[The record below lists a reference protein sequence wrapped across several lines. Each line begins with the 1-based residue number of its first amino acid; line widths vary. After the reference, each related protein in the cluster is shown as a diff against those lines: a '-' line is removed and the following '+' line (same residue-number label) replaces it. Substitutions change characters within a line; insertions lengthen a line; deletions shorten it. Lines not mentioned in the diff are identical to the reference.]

1 MSMIQREVA
10 WRLFAEEFNQSTL
23 EISGSEAERT
33 PSYVVTPLGAM
44 VNRVYMVGVLTET
57 ENLGTQDDPMWRA
70 RVSDPTGTYFVSA
83 GQYQPGAATAISS
96 LEPPAFVAVV
106 GKSSV
111 YRPDDES
118 MFTSLRCEC
127 IKVVSEELRDYWIL
141 EAARALKTRLEAM
154 EEARKMDNVSVEE
167 LTKLGFES
175 DLARGVVKAAEHYD
189 SISLDKYWSM
199 LEDSLM
205 YVLPEYERRTTLE
218 ESTDVTEEDNS
229 ELEDL
234 ILEIIGEMEEELS
247 QDEGVDYGDLMVEV
261 MNRAKISEE
270 EFEEAVKNLRSIGHL
285 YEPDLGS
292 LKRIY

>member
-10 WRLFAEEFNQSTL
+10 WRLFAQEFNQSTL

-96 LEPPAFVAVV
+96 LEPPAYVAVV

-111 YRPDDES
+111 YQPDEETVL
-118 MFTSLRCEC
+118 TSLRCEC
-127 IKVVSEELRDYWIL
+127 IKEVSEEMRDYWIL
-141 EAARALKTRLEAM
+141 EASRSLKTRLEAM
-154 EEARKMDNVSVEE
+154 EEALRMDEVSAEE
-167 LTKLGFES
+167 LIRLGYDP
-175 DLARGVVKAAEHYD
+175 DLAKGIKRATEHY
-189 SISLDKYWSM
+189 SSVSLDKYWSL

-205 YVLPEYERRTTLE
+205 YVLPEYERTPVKEHSEPKE
-218 ESTDVTEEDNS
+218 EEQSD
-229 ELEDL
+229 LEDL
-234 ILEIIGEMEEELS
+234 ILEVIKEMEEEG
-247 QDEGVDYGDLMVEV
+247 QDTGVDYNDIMLEV
-261 MNRAKISEE
+261 MDRENISEG
-270 EFEEAVKNLRSIGHL
+270 EFEEAVRNLRSLGHL

>member
-23 EISGSEAERT
+23 EISGSESERT

-57 ENLGTQDDPMWRA
+57 ENLGTPEDPMWRA

-83 GQYQPGAATAISS
+83 GQYQPGAATTISS
-96 LEPPAFVAVV
+96 LEPPSYVAVV

-111 YRPDDES
+111 YRPDDETVL
-118 MFTSLRCEC
+118 TSLRCEC
-127 IKVVSEELRDYWIL
+127 IKEVSEELRDYWIL
-141 EAARALKTRLEAM
+141 EAAQSLKTRLEAVEEALRM
-154 EEARKMDNVSVEE
+154 EEASVEE
-167 LTKLGFES
+167 LVKLGYEP
-175 DLARGVVKAAEHYD
+175 DLAEGIKKAVDYYS
-189 SISLDKYWSM
+189 SIALDKYWSM

-205 YVLPEYERRTTLE
+205 YVLPEYERTPVEKPAEVKVEEEENDLE
-218 ESTDVTEEDNS
+218 ELV
-229 ELEDL
+229 LEV
-234 ILEIIGEMEEELS
+234 IKEME
-247 QDEGVDYGDLMVEV
+247 DDHGNGVDYGELMNEA
-261 MNRAKISEE
+261 MERKNISES
-270 EFEEAVKNLRSIGHL
+270 EFEEAVKNLRSTGQL